1 MAIPKKDANK
11 MKNLTREGKQI
22 SRIVVEDFP
31 EYDYWDVYCVV
42 YGSGGQSAQGIKWMI
57 TNRLKQLVGATAQDR
72 QSIIDELHD
81 LIWYLYENY
90 KNNQKKLGIIRKTL
104 GE

>member
-1 MAIPKKDANK
+1 MAIPKKDADK

-31 EYDYWDVYCVV
+31 EYDYWDVYCEV
-42 YGSGGQSAQGIKWMI
+42 YGSGEKSARAVKWMI
-57 TNRLKQLVGATAQDR
+57 TNRLNQLAGATASDR
-72 QSIIDELHD
+72 RSIIDELHD

-90 KNNQKKLGIIRKTL
+90 KNNQKKLGSIRKIL